1 MMNREQQDNNNKD
14 ISDDIK
20 KTESKEFDTND
31 IKLVYNNTNI
41 NTHKNTDNKTHKKI
55 DIENQSP
62 NETQSPVETQSP
74 NEIQLLNQG
83 AFGCVYRPNINCD
96 GEIGDKRFV
105 TKIQIGDENIK
116 NELSISEKIIK
127 IPNYQFFFAPLLQSC
142 NVSISSIKEE
152 QRKECNILNKEDVG
166 SQKTFLSTK
175 IRFVGNKN
183 IEQYF
188 LSLLIIEYL
197 KSIKDED
204 TISYLTN
211 EKNLKL
217 YIKEKTYL
225 QTLKPIFLSTTL
237 TKDDKTPHFFM
248 ESIMIKKITSTYYHL
263 LKALQKLQEI
273 NIIHNDIKEPNIIYD
288 EWNHSPMIIDFGI
301 SYDLTTPPDQEQLLT
316 YFYTADYYIYWCID
330 IFIIS
335 YIVQIVRNKLD
346 NTLTNIIT
354 EENINNL
361 IKNFI
366 EKKEQEQQKQ
376 QQKQGL
382 KNYLNTPS
390 IQQDIDDFEIKIKN
404 FLNTFI
410 GKDWEELFNFLF
422 KKEIYS
428 TWDNYSLAMTYYFIS
443 DSIHFIEYENN
454 VSKQLIQLWKSIIFA
469 IPGERKTIEE
479 TIIEWKKI

>member
-1 MMNREQQDNNNKD
+1 M
-14 ISDDIK
+14 
-20 KTESKEFDTND
+20 
-31 IKLVYNNTNI
+31 
-41 NTHKNTDNKTHKKI
+41 
-55 DIENQSP
+55 
-62 NETQSPVETQSP
+62 
-74 NEIQLLNQG
+74 
-83 AFGCVYRPNINCD
+83 YRPNINCD
-96 GEIGDKRFV
+96 GEIGDKKFV

-152 QRKECNILNKEDVG
+152 QLKECDILNKEDVK
-166 SQKTFLSTK
+166 SQNIFLSTK
-175 IRFVGNKN
+175 IRYVGNKN

-197 KSIKDED
+197 KSIKDEN

-217 YIKEKTYL
+217 YIKKKTYL
-225 QTLKPIFLSTTL
+225 ETLKPIFLSTTL
-237 TKDDKTPHFFM
+237 TKDDKNPHFFM

-273 NIIHNDIKEPNIIYD
+273 NIIHNDIKESNIMYD
-288 EWNHSPMIIDFGI
+288 EWNQSPMIIDFGI
-301 SYDLTTPPDQEQLLT
+301 SYDLTTTSDQTQLLT
-316 YFYTADYYIYWCID
+316 YFYTEKFYIYWCID

-346 NTLTNIIT
+346 KTITNIIT
-354 EENINNL
+354 KENINNL
-361 IKNFI
+361 IKGFFESEEEGLQKYLQI
-366 EKKEQEQQKQ
+366 E
-376 QQKQGL
+376 
-382 KNYLNTPS
+382 S
-390 IQQDIDDFEIKIKN
+390 IQQDIEEFKIKIKN
-404 FLNTFI
+404 FLDTFI
-410 GKDWEELFNFLF
+410 GKDWEELFDFLF

-443 DSIHFIEYENN
+443 NSIHFIEYENN

>member
-1 MMNREQQDNNNKD
+1 MNREQQDNN
-14 ISDDIK
+14 IK
-20 KTESKEFDTND
+20 YNNTGINVLTENETTEFDT
-31 IKLVYNNTNI
+31 
-41 NTHKNTDNKTHKKI
+41 DN
-55 DIENQSP
+55 EN
-62 NETQSPVETQSP
+62 QSP

-96 GEIGDKRFV
+96 GEVGDKRFV

-152 QRKECNILNKEDVG
+152 QRKECDILNKEDLQ

-175 IRFVGNKN
+175 IRYVGNKN

-188 LSLLIIEYL
+188 LYLLIIEYL
-197 KSIKDED
+197 KSINDED

-225 QTLKPIFLSTTL
+225 ETLKPIFLTTTL

-263 LKALQKLQEI
+263 LKSLQKLQEI
-273 NIIHNDIKEPNIIYD
+273 NIIHNDIKEPNIMYD
-288 EWNHSPMIIDFGI
+288 EWNQSPMIIDFGI
-301 SYDLTTPPDQEQLLT
+301 SYDLTTTPDQTKLLKN
-316 YFYTADYYIYWCID
+316 FYTADYYIYWCID

-346 NTLTNIIT
+346 KTLTNIIT

-361 IKNFI
+361 IKNFT
-366 EKKEQEQQKQ
+366 EEEGLQK
-376 QQKQGL
+376 
-382 KNYLNTPS
+382 YLNTQS
-390 IQQDIDDFEIKIKN
+390 IQQDIEEFKIKIKI
-404 FLNTFI
+404 FLDTFI